1 MEKAKALWHISPS
14 DSQILSVDKIPSDPT
29 LLKIKAHFS
38 LVSSGTERLVA
49 QGLVPDDLAESMQ
62 VPYQEGSFSFPIK
75 YGYSLVGEVL
85 NENHRWQGRLVHLL
99 HPHQNIC
106 WASEAAV
113 GLVPDGIPAQRATLT
128 SNLETVVNAIWDAKV
143 SVGDRVMV
151 AGFGIIGSLLA
162 KVLSDMPGVDL
173 WVLEKNEKRIQLAR
187 EKGFQLWT
195 ATEKS
200 KPFDFAFH
208 TTGNEKALQ
217 FCLDQL
223 GLEGSLVEL
232 SWYGK
237 KAVQIHL
244 GASFHSER
252 KKIISSQVGH
262 LPAERKARWDF
273 QRRKEV
279 VFTLLQDSSFDDY
292 LHQLVEFEEV
302 PDYFKQL
309 RSGEA
314 GLPGVCIAY

>member
-1 MEKAKALWHISPS
+1 MEQAQALWHISPTE
-14 DSQILSVDKIPSDPT
+14 SQILSVDKQPVDPT
-29 LLKIKAHFS
+29 LLNIKAHYS

-49 QGLVPDDLAESMQ
+49 KGWVPQDLEASMR
-62 VPYQEGSFSFPIK
+62 VPYQEGVFSFPIK

-85 NENHRWQGRLVHLL
+85 NEGHRWQGRLVHLL

-113 GLVPDGIPAQRATLT
+113 ALVPEGIPAQRATLA
-128 SNLETVVNAIWDAKV
+128 SNLETVVNAIWDSKV

-151 AGFGIIGSLLA
+151 AGFGIIGALLA
-162 KVLSDMPGVDL
+162 KVLAEIPGLDL
-173 WVLEKNEKRIQLAR
+173 WVFENEETRIRLAR
-187 EKGFQLWT
+187 EKGFSVYT
-195 ATEKS
+195 ASEKDQV
-200 KPFDFAFH
+200 FDIAFH

-223 GLEGSLVEL
+223 GLEGTLVEL

-237 KAVQIHL
+237 KMVQVHL
-244 GASFHSER
+244 GGSFHVDR

-262 LPAERKARWDF
+262 LPMDRKGRWDF

-279 VFTLLQDSSFDDY
+279 VFTLLQDSTFDSY
-292 LHQLVEFEEV
+292 LHQVIAFKDA
-302 PDYFKQL
+302 PDYFEQL
-309 RSGEA
+309 RNGKG